1 LNESKTDDGGDG
13 DVCGVQSSKESI
25 TSMYS
30 NAGDAS
36 FSKHTVTGDIEFGLA
51 YNYKQSTLE
60 VHIVRCRG
68 IAAVDAKRNSSDPS
82 VSHGRS
88 SSVVSSLWTLS
99 GGSRI

>member
-1 LNESKTDDGGDG
+1 
-13 DVCGVQSSKESI
+13 VCAVQSSKESI

-36 FSKHTVTGDIEFGLA
+36 FSKHSVTGDIEFGLA

-68 IAAVDAKRNSSDPS
+68 IAAVDTKRNCSDPS
-82 VSHGRS
+82 VSHTAGLLQS
-88 SSVVSSLWTLS
+88 CQVVWPRW
-99 GGSRI
+99 GGSGILQGG